1 LFFYKNKQLVQ
12 QTINFIKGY
21 LEFMSFILSLEVGEN
36 MKTTGI
42 VRKVDELGR
51 VVIPVE
57 LRKVLTIKEKD
68 PVEIFVDGNHI
79 ILQKYKAQNECIITG
94 EVTSQNREY
103 AKGIVLSPRGVE
115 ILKHEIE
122 FKFGIKA

>member
-1 LFFYKNKQLVQ
+1 
-12 QTINFIKGY
+12 
-21 LEFMSFILSLEVGEN
+21 MSFTLYLEVGKS

-51 VVIPVE
+51 IVIPIE
-57 LRKVLTIKEKD
+57 LRKILTIKEKD

-79 ILQKYKAQNECIITG
+79 ILQKYKAKNECIITG

>member
-1 LFFYKNKQLVQ
+1 
-12 QTINFIKGY
+12 
-21 LEFMSFILSLEVGEN
+21 

-57 LRKVLTIKEKD
+57 LRKVLAIKEKD
-68 PVEIFVDGNHI
+68 PVEIFVDRNQI
-79 ILQKYKAQNECIITG
+79 ILKKYTLYNECIITG
-94 EVTSQNREY
+94 EITPQNKEY
-103 AKGIVLSPRGVE
+103 VNGIVLSPLGAE

>member
-1 LFFYKNKQLVQ
+1 MEDTN
-12 QTINFIKGY
+12 
-21 LEFMSFILSLEVGEN
+21 N
-36 MKTTGI
+36 MKSTGI

-57 LRKVLTIKEKD
+57 LRKVLAIKEKD

-79 ILQKYKAQNECIITG
+79 ILKKYRPYNECIITG
-94 EVTSQNREY
+94 EVTPRNREY
-103 AKGIVLSPRGVE
+103 ANGIVLSPRGAE

-122 FKFGIKA
+122 FRFGIKA

>member
-1 LFFYKNKQLVQ
+1 
-12 QTINFIKGY
+12 
-21 LEFMSFILSLEVGEN
+21 
-36 MKTTGI
+36 MKSTGI

-57 LRKVLTIKEKD
+57 LRKVLAIKEKD
-68 PVEIFVDGNHI
+68 LVEILVDGNHI
-79 ILQKYKAQNECIITG
+79 IFKKYRPYNECMITG

-103 AKGIVLSPRGVE
+103 AKGMVLSPRGAE

-122 FKFGIKA
+122 FRFGIKA